1 MLKKYEDYKETQ
13 ISYLGSL
20 PSHWNILPLR
30 SILFERKEKNIGK
43 KNNEILS
50 VMANRGV
57 ILYSEKGNVGNKASD
72 NIERYNVVY
81 EDDIVLNCMNVIIGS
96 VGRSPYNGVLS
107 PVYYVLVNRNT
118 QTYNTRYYDYV
129 FKLKPLQSELKKYGK
144 GILAHRMRISM
155 DSLKSLNLPCPPIEE
170 QNQVVKYLDWKL
182 SKINK
187 LIRAKKK
194 QIALLNEQRQVIIN
208 NAVTKGLDSHAKLKE
223 SGISGLGSI
232 PSTWSVK
239 PLKYWAKSNLQS
251 LNSSTEAD
259 FEFDYLDIS
268 SVGFGY
274 VKQEPVHYRFD
285 EAPSRARRI
294 VKYGDTIISTV
305 RTYLRSMCFIDHDI
319 EHCIVSTGFSVL
331 SPIKETVLPE
341 ILSYALSSDY
351 FVNEV
356 IKNSIGVSYP
366 AINDK
371 KLLSLKVALPSS
383 IEEQLELYNEIKTKT
398 TLLDKG
404 ILSIKQQ
411 VSRLEE
417 YRTRLISDVVTGKVD
432 VRDIEIPEY
441 EADSDETIDDEIDDN
456 LVLDEEDGEMEV
468 E

>member
-1 MLKKYEDYKETQ
+1 MLKPYAKYKETPALWLNS
-13 ISYLGSL
+13 I
-20 PSHWNILPLR
+20 PDHWESHKIRELFVER
-30 SILFERKEKNIGK
+30 SEKVSDK
-43 KNNEILS
+43 DYSPLS
-50 VMANRGV
+50 VSKAGVVPQIATVAKTNNGDNRKLVRKGDFV
-57 ILYSEKGNVGNKASD
+57 INSRSD
-72 NIERYNVVY
+72 RRGSSGISNYDGSVSLIN
-81 EDDIVLNCMNVIIGS
+81 IVLKPRSFVN
-96 VGRSPYNGVLS
+96 GRYMHYLLKSHYFIEEFYRNGRGIVADLW
-107 PVYYVLVNRNT
+107 T
-118 QTYNTRYYDYV
+118 TRYT
-129 FKLKPLQSELKKYGK
+129 E
-144 GILAHRMRISM
+144 M
-155 DSLKSLNLPCPPIEE
+155 KSIYLPVPSIEE
-170 QNQVVKYLDWKL
+170 QDQIVRFLDWKL
-182 SKINK
+182 AKINK

-194 QIALLNEQRQVIIN
+194 QIALLNEQKQVIIN
-208 NAVTKGLDSHAKLKE
+208 NALTKGLDSHAKLKE

-232 PSTWSVK
+232 PSSWSVK

-294 VKYGDTIISTV
+294 VKNGDTIISTV

-371 KLLSLKVALPSS
+371 KLLSLKVALPST
-383 IEEQLELYNEIKTKT
+383 IEEQLQLYNEIKSKT

-411 VSRLEE
+411 VTRLEE

>member
-1 MLKKYEDYKETQ
+1 MLKPYAKYKETPALWLNS
-13 ISYLGSL
+13 I
-20 PSHWNILPLR
+20 PDHWESHKIRELFVER
-30 SILFERKEKNIGK
+30 SEKVSDK
-43 KNNEILS
+43 DYSPLS
-50 VMANRGV
+50 VSKAGVVPQIATVAKTNNGDNRKLVRKGDFV
-57 ILYSEKGNVGNKASD
+57 INSRSD
-72 NIERYNVVY
+72 RRGSSGISNYDGSVSLIN
-81 EDDIVLNCMNVIIGS
+81 IVLKPRSFVN
-96 VGRSPYNGVLS
+96 GRYMHYLLKSHYFIEEFYRNGRGIVADLW
-107 PVYYVLVNRNT
+107 T
-118 QTYNTRYYDYV
+118 TRYT
-129 FKLKPLQSELKKYGK
+129 E
-144 GILAHRMRISM
+144 M
-155 DSLKSLNLPCPPIEE
+155 KSIYLPVPSIEE
-170 QNQVVKYLDWKL
+170 QDQIVRFLDWKL
-182 SKINK
+182 AKINK

-194 QIALLNEQRQVIIN
+194 QIALLNEQKQVIIN
-208 NAVTKGLDSHAKLKE
+208 NALTKGLDSHAKLKE

-232 PSTWSVK
+232 PSSWSVK

-371 KLLSLKVALPSS
+371 KLLSLKVALPST
-383 IEEQLELYNEIKTKT
+383 IEEQLQLYNEIKSKT

-411 VSRLEE
+411 VTRLEE

-432 VRDIEIPEY
+432 LRDIEIPEY

>member
-1 MLKKYEDYKETQ
+1 MLKPYAKYKETPALWLNS
-13 ISYLGSL
+13 I
-20 PSHWNILPLR
+20 PDHWESHKIRELFVER
-30 SILFERKEKNIGK
+30 SEKVSDK
-43 KNNEILS
+43 DYSPLS
-50 VMANRGV
+50 VSKAGVVPQIATVAKTNNGDNRKLVRKGDFV
-57 ILYSEKGNVGNKASD
+57 INSRSD
-72 NIERYNVVY
+72 RRGSSGISNYDGSVSLIN
-81 EDDIVLNCMNVIIGS
+81 IVLKPRSFVNGLYMHYLLKSHYFIEEFYRN
-96 VGRSPYNGVLS
+96 GRGIVADLW
-107 PVYYVLVNRNT
+107 T
-118 QTYNTRYYDYV
+118 TRYT
-129 FKLKPLQSELKKYGK
+129 E
-144 GILAHRMRISM
+144 M
-155 DSLKSLNLPCPPIEE
+155 KSIYLPVPSIEE
-170 QNQVVKYLDWKL
+170 QDQIVRFLDWKL
-182 SKINK
+182 AKINK

-194 QIALLNEQRQVIIN
+194 QIALLNEQKQVIIN
-208 NAVTKGLDSHAKLKE
+208 NALTKGLDSHAKLKE

-232 PSTWSVK
+232 PSSWSVK

-371 KLLSLKVALPSS
+371 KLLSLKVALPST
-383 IEEQLELYNEIKTKT
+383 IEEQLQLYNEIKSKT

-404 ILSIKQQ
+404 ILSIKHQ
-411 VSRLEE
+411 VTRLEE

-432 VRDIEIPEY
+432 LRDIEIPEY

>member
-1 MLKKYEDYKETQ
+1 MLKPYNEYRYFGLPWLEEV
-13 ISYLGSL
+13 
-20 PSHWNILPLR
+20 PSHWTMMRNKNVLI
-30 SILFERKEKNIGK
+30 EKKEVVGSSS
-43 KNNEILS
+43 NNYLLLS
-50 VMANRGV
+50 LTLNGV
-57 ILYSEKGNVGNKASD
+57 IARDMINAKGKFPKDFNTYKVVEPGNLIFCLFDIDETPRTVG
-72 NIERYNVVY
+72 
-81 EDDIVLNCMNVIIGS
+81 
-96 VGRSPYNGVLS
+96 LS
-107 PVYYVLVNRNT
+107 PLNGMITGAYDVFQPVNINGKYLYY
-118 QTYNTRYYDYV
+118 YYLSIDNV
-129 FKLKPLQSELKKYGK
+129 KGLKPLYTGLRKVINIQTFLGTK
-144 GILAHRMRISM
+144 
-155 DSLKSLNLPCPPIEE
+155 LPVPPKEE
-170 QNQVVKYLDWKL
+170 QNQIVRFLDWKL
-182 SKINK
+182 AKINK

-194 QIALLNEQRQVIIN
+194 QIALLNEQKQVIIN
-208 NAVTKGLDSHAKLKE
+208 NALTKGLDSHAKLKE

-232 PSTWSVK
+232 PSSWSVK

-371 KLLSLKVALPSS
+371 KLLSLKVALPST
-383 IEEQLELYNEIKTKT
+383 IEEQLQLYNEIKSKT

-411 VSRLEE
+411 VTRLEE

>member
-1 MLKKYEDYKETQ
+1 MLKPYAKYKETPALWLNS
-13 ISYLGSL
+13 I
-20 PSHWNILPLR
+20 PDHWESHKIRELFVER
-30 SILFERKEKNIGK
+30 SEKVSDK
-43 KNNEILS
+43 DYSPLS
-50 VMANRGV
+50 VSKAGVVPQIATVAKTNNGDNRKLVRKGDFV
-57 ILYSEKGNVGNKASD
+57 INSRSD
-72 NIERYNVVY
+72 RRGSSGISNYDGSVSLIN
-81 EDDIVLNCMNVIIGS
+81 IVLKPRSFVN
-96 VGRSPYNGVLS
+96 GRYMHYLLKSHYFIEEFYRNGRGIVADLW
-107 PVYYVLVNRNT
+107 T
-118 QTYNTRYYDYV
+118 TRYT
-129 FKLKPLQSELKKYGK
+129 E
-144 GILAHRMRISM
+144 M
-155 DSLKSLNLPCPPIEE
+155 KSIYLPVPSIEE
-170 QNQVVKYLDWKL
+170 QDQIVRFLNWKL
-182 SKINK
+182 AKINK

-194 QIALLNEQRQVIIN
+194 QIALFNEQRQAIIN

-285 EAPSRARRI
+285 EAPSRARRV

-331 SPIKETVLPE
+331 SPIKGTVLPE

>member
-1 MLKKYEDYKETQ
+1 MLRSYDEHKETSIPWTNRVPKSWLIQ
-13 ISYLGSL
+13 RGKSIFQNKKQLNTQKQCD
-20 PSHWNILPLR
+20 NILSLTLKGVVNN
-30 SILFERKEKNIGK
+30 SIDNPIGLVPKDYATYQIFEK
-43 KNNEILS
+43 
-50 VMANRGV
+50 
-57 ILYSEKGNVGNKASD
+57 
-72 NIERYNVVY
+72 
-81 EDDIVLNCMNVIIGS
+81 DDL
-96 VGRSPYNGVLS
+96 
-107 PVYYVLVNRNT
+107 
-118 QTYNTRYYDYV
+118 V
-129 FKLKPLQSELKKYGK
+129 FKLIDLENYQTSRVGLVHELGIMSPAYIRIALRKKDDFNIKYFFYQYYDLYLRRVFNQIGAGVRSTLSAK
-144 GILAHRMRISM
+144 ELLNIEILI
-155 DSLKSLNLPCPPIEE
+155 PPREE
-170 QNQVVKYLDWKL
+170 QDQIVRFLDWKL
-182 SKINK
+182 AKINK

-194 QIALLNEQRQVIIN
+194 QIALFNEQRQAIIN

-371 KLLSLKVALPSS
+371 KLLSLKVALPST
-383 IEEQLELYNEIKTKT
+383 IEEQLQLYNEIKSKT

-411 VSRLEE
+411 VTTLKEF
-417 YRTRLISDVVTGKVD
+417 RTRLISDVVTGKVD

>member
-1 MLKKYEDYKETQ
+1 MLKPYNEYRYFGLPWLEE
-13 ISYLGSL
+13 I
-20 PSHWNILPLR
+20 PSHWTMMRNKNVLI
-30 SILFERKEKNIGK
+30 EKKEVVGSSA
-43 KNNEILS
+43 NNYLLLS
-50 VMANRGV
+50 LTLNGV
-57 ILYSEKGNVGNKASD
+57 IARDMINAKGKFPKDFNTYKVVEPGNLIFCLFDIDETPRTVG
-72 NIERYNVVY
+72 
-81 EDDIVLNCMNVIIGS
+81 
-96 VGRSPYNGVLS
+96 LS
-107 PVYYVLVNRNT
+107 PLNGMITGAYDVFQPVNINGKYLYY
-118 QTYNTRYYDYV
+118 YYLSIDNV
-129 FKLKPLQSELKKYGK
+129 KGLKPLYTGLRKVINIQTFLGTK
-144 GILAHRMRISM
+144 
-155 DSLKSLNLPCPPIEE
+155 LPVPPKEE
-170 QNQVVKYLDWKL
+170 QNQIVRFLDWKL

-194 QIALLNEQRQVIIN
+194 QIALLNEQRQAIIN
-208 NAVTKGLDSHAKLKE
+208 NIVTKGLDSHAKLKK
-223 SGISGLGSI
+223 SGIPGLGSV
-232 PSTWSVK
+232 PSTWCVK

-285 EAPSRARRI
+285 DAPSRARRV

-371 KLLSLKVALPSS
+371 KLLSLKVALPST
-383 IEEQLELYNEIKTKT
+383 IEEQLQLYNEIKTKT

-411 VSRLEE
+411 VNRLEE

-441 EADSDETIDDEIDDN
+441 EGDSDETIDGEIDDN
-456 LVLDEEDGEMEV
+456 IVLEEEGGEMEV

>member
-1 MLKKYEDYKETQ
+1 MLKPYEKYQNTEYDWLGLIPLHWQWLYLSQTCTEKKQ
-13 ISYLGSL
+13 I
-20 PSHWNILPLR
+20 
-30 SILFERKEKNIGK
+30 KNTG
-43 KNNEILS
+43 
-50 VMANRGV
+50 
-57 ILYSEKGNVGNKASD
+57 
-72 NIERYNVVY
+72 NIEKK
-81 EDDIVLNCMNVIIGS
+81 
-96 VGRSPYNGVLS
+96 VLS
-107 PVYYVLVNRNT
+107 LSYGKIVSRKNVDLGLAPKDYSSYQIVDKNDIILRLTDLQNDKKSLRTGLVKERGIIT
-118 QTYNTRYYDYV
+118 SAYTC
-129 FKLKPLQSELKKYGK
+129 LKPFQNAAYLQYLLHSYDTQKVFYGMGGGVRQSIGYK
-144 GILAHRMRISM
+144 DIRNIRI
-155 DSLKSLNLPCPPIEE
+155 PFPPREE
-170 QNQVVKYLDWKL
+170 QDQIVRFLDWKL
-182 SKINK
+182 AKINK

-194 QIALLNEQRQVIIN
+194 QIALFNEQRQAIIN
-208 NAVTKGLDSHAKLKE
+208 NVVTKGLDSHAKLKE

-285 EAPSRARRI
+285 EAPSRARRV

-331 SPIKETVLPE
+331 SPIKGTVLPE

-366 AINDK
+366 AINNK
-371 KLLSLKVALPSS
+371 KLLSLKVALPST
-383 IEEQLELYNEIKTKT
+383 IEEQLQLYNEIKTKT

-411 VSRLEE
+411 VTTLKEF
-417 YRTRLISDVVTGKVD
+417 RTRLISDVVTGKVD

>member
-1 MLKKYEDYKETQ
+1 MFKPYEEYRYFGLPWLEEV
-13 ISYLGSL
+13 
-20 PSHWNILPLR
+20 PSHWTMMRNKNVLI
-30 SILFERKEKNIGK
+30 EKKEVVGSSA
-43 KNNEILS
+43 NNYLLLS
-50 VMANRGV
+50 LTLNGV
-57 ILYSEKGNVGNKASD
+57 IARDMINAKGKFPKDFNTYKVVELGNLIFCLFDIDETPRTYYYLSIDNVKG
-72 NIERYNVVY
+72 
-81 EDDIVLNCMNVIIGS
+81 
-96 VGRSPYNGVLS
+96 
-107 PVYYVLVNRNT
+107 
-118 QTYNTRYYDYV
+118 
-129 FKLKPLQSELKKYGK
+129 LKPLYTGLRKVINIQTFLGTK
-144 GILAHRMRISM
+144 
-155 DSLKSLNLPCPPIEE
+155 LPVPPREE
-170 QNQVVKYLDWKL
+170 QDKIVRFLDWKL
-182 SKINK
+182 AKINK
-187 LIRAKKK
+187 LIRSKKK
-194 QIALLNEQRQVIIN
+194 QIALLNEQKQVIIN
-208 NAVTKGLDSHAKLKE
+208 NALTKGLDSHAKLKE

-232 PSTWSVK
+232 PSSWSVK

-371 KLLSLKVALPSS
+371 KLLSLKVALPST
-383 IEEQLELYNEIKTKT
+383 IEEQLQLYNEIKSKT

-411 VSRLEE
+411 VTRLEE

>member
-1 MLKKYEDYKETQ
+1 MLKPYAKYKETPALWLNS
-13 ISYLGSL
+13 I
-20 PSHWNILPLR
+20 PDHWESHKIRELFVER
-30 SILFERKEKNIGK
+30 SEKVSDK
-43 KNNEILS
+43 DYSPLS
-50 VMANRGV
+50 VSKAGVVPQIATVAKTNNGDNRKLVRKGDFV
-57 ILYSEKGNVGNKASD
+57 INSRSD
-72 NIERYNVVY
+72 RRGSSGISNYDGSVSLIN
-81 EDDIVLNCMNVIIGS
+81 IVLKPRSFVN
-96 VGRSPYNGVLS
+96 GRYMHYLLKSHYFIEEFYRNGRGIVADLW
-107 PVYYVLVNRNT
+107 T
-118 QTYNTRYYDYV
+118 TRYT
-129 FKLKPLQSELKKYGK
+129 E
-144 GILAHRMRISM
+144 M
-155 DSLKSLNLPCPPIEE
+155 KSIYLPVPSIEE
-170 QNQVVKYLDWKL
+170 QDQIVRFLDWKL
-182 SKINK
+182 AKINK

-194 QIALLNEQRQVIIN
+194 QIALLNEQKQVIIN
-208 NAVTKGLDSHAKLKE
+208 NALTKGLDSHAKLKE

-232 PSTWSVK
+232 PSSWSVK

-285 EAPSRARRI
+285 EAPSRARRV

-371 KLLSLKVALPSS
+371 KLLSLKVALPST
-383 IEEQLELYNEIKTKT
+383 IEEQLQLYNEIKSKT

-411 VSRLEE
+411 VTRLEE

-432 VRDIEIPEY
+432 VRYIEIPEY

>member
-1 MLKKYEDYKETQ
+1 M
-13 ISYLGSL
+13 
-20 PSHWNILPLR
+20 
-30 SILFERKEKNIGK
+30 
-43 KNNEILS
+43 
-50 VMANRGV
+50 
-57 ILYSEKGNVGNKASD
+57 
-72 NIERYNVVY
+72 
-81 EDDIVLNCMNVIIGS
+81 
-96 VGRSPYNGVLS
+96 
-107 PVYYVLVNRNT
+107 
-118 QTYNTRYYDYV
+118 
-129 FKLKPLQSELKKYGK
+129 
-144 GILAHRMRISM
+144 
-155 DSLKSLNLPCPPIEE
+155 
-170 QNQVVKYLDWKL
+170 
-182 SKINK
+182 
-187 LIRAKKK
+187 
-194 QIALLNEQRQVIIN
+194 
-208 NAVTKGLDSHAKLKE
+208 KE

-351 FVNEV
+351 FVNVV

-371 KLLSLKVALPSS
+371 KLLSLKVALPST
-383 IEEQLELYNEIKTKT
+383 IEEQLQLYNEIKSKT

-411 VSRLEE
+411 VTRLEE
-417 YRTRLISDVVTGKVD
+417 YRTRLISDLVTGKVD

>member
-1 MLKKYEDYKETQ
+1 MLKPYAKYKETPALWLNS
-13 ISYLGSL
+13 I
-20 PSHWNILPLR
+20 PDHWESHKIRELFVER
-30 SILFERKEKNIGK
+30 SEKVSDK
-43 KNNEILS
+43 DYSPLS
-50 VMANRGV
+50 VSKAGVVPQIATVAKTNNGDNRKLVRKGDFV
-57 ILYSEKGNVGNKASD
+57 INSRSD
-72 NIERYNVVY
+72 RRGSSGISNYDGSVSLIN
-81 EDDIVLNCMNVIIGS
+81 IVLKPRSFVN
-96 VGRSPYNGVLS
+96 GRYMHYLLKSHYFIEEFYRNGRGIVADLW
-107 PVYYVLVNRNT
+107 T
-118 QTYNTRYYDYV
+118 TRYT
-129 FKLKPLQSELKKYGK
+129 E
-144 GILAHRMRISM
+144 M
-155 DSLKSLNLPCPPIEE
+155 KSIYLPVPSIEE
-170 QNQVVKYLDWKL
+170 QDQIVRFLNWKL
-182 SKINK
+182 AKINK

-194 QIALLNEQRQVIIN
+194 QIALFNEQRQAIIN

-441 EADSDETIDDEIDDN
+441 EAVSDDVTDDEIDDN
-456 LVLDEEDGEMEV
+456 LVLDEDDGETEV

>member
-194 QIALLNEQRQVIIN
+194 QIALLNEQKQVIIN

-285 EAPSRARRI
+285 EAPSRARRV

-331 SPIKETVLPE
+331 SPIEGTVLPE

-432 VRDIEIPEY
+432 VR
-441 EADSDETIDDEIDDN
+441 
-456 LVLDEEDGEMEV
+456 
-468 E
+468 

>member
-1 MLKKYEDYKETQ
+1 MFKPYEEYKKVDLPWLDKIPSQWSIKRAKTLFYVFDERSNTGTEELLSVSQNYGVVHRKNINVTMFKAESYVGYKLCYPNDLVVNSLWAWQYGLGISKYKGIISTAYSVYRFRDTKKYNPK
-13 ISYLGSL
+13 
-20 PSHWNILPLR
+20 
-30 SILFERKEKNIGK
+30 F
-43 KNNEILS
+43 
-50 VMANRGV
+50 
-57 ILYSEKGNVGNKASD
+57 
-72 NIERYNVVY
+72 
-81 EDDIVLNCMNVIIGS
+81 
-96 VGRSPYNGVLS
+96 
-107 PVYYVLVNRNT
+107 
-118 QTYNTRYYDYV
+118 YDYYTR
-129 FKLKPLQSELKKYGK
+129 SASYHWE
-144 GILAHRMRISM
+144 MRIRSKGLWKSRYQLSDSSFM
-155 DSLKSLNLPCPPIEE
+155 DSPMLIPPREE
-170 QNQVVKYLDWKL
+170 QNQIVRFLDWKL
-182 SKINK
+182 AKINK
-187 LIRAKKK
+187 LIRSKKK
-194 QIALLNEQRQVIIN
+194 QIALLNEQKQVIIN
-208 NAVTKGLDSHAKLKE
+208 NALTKGLDSHAKLKE

-232 PSTWSVK
+232 PSSWSVK

-285 EAPSRARRI
+285 EAPSRARRV

-371 KLLSLKVALPSS
+371 KLLSLKVALPST
-383 IEEQLELYNEIKTKT
+383 IEEQLQLYNEIKSKT

-411 VSRLEE
+411 VTRLEE

>member
-1 MLKKYEDYKETQ
+1 MLKPYNEYKPIPELWITK
-13 ISYLGSL
+13 IPESWSYRK
-20 PSHWNILPLR
+20 IKF
-30 SILFERKEKNIGK
+30 LFNER
-43 KNNEILS
+43 
-50 VMANRGV
+50 
-57 ILYSEKGNVGNKASD
+57 SEKGYPNEVLLVASQNMGVVPKDVYGNRTVEAQKNLHLLKLVKVSD
-72 NIERYNVVY
+72 FVISLRSFQGGIEYAYYQGIISPAYTVMEPKEEINPGYFRHLAKSRLFIELLQMCVTGIREGQNI
-81 EDDIVLNCMNVIIGS
+81 
-96 VGRSPYNGVLS
+96 
-107 PVYYVLVNRNT
+107 
-118 QTYNTRYYDYV
+118 DYS
-129 FKLKPLQSELKKYGK
+129 KLKNHLIPV
-144 GILAHRMRISM
+144 
-155 DSLKSLNLPCPPIEE
+155 PPKEE
-170 QNQVVKYLDWKL
+170 QNQIVRFLDWKL

-194 QIALLNEQRQVIIN
+194 QIALFNEQRQAIIN

-285 EAPSRARRI
+285 EAPSRARRV

-331 SPIKETVLPE
+331 SPIKGTVLPE

-366 AINDK
+366 AINNK
-371 KLLSLKVALPSS
+371 KLLSLKVALPST
-383 IEEQLELYNEIKTKT
+383 IEEQLQLYNEIKTKT

-411 VSRLEE
+411 VTTLKEF
-417 YRTRLISDVVTGKVD
+417 RTRLISDVVTGKVD

>member
-1 MLKKYEDYKETQ
+1 MLKPYAKYKETPALWLNS
-13 ISYLGSL
+13 I
-20 PSHWNILPLR
+20 PDHWESHKIRELFVER
-30 SILFERKEKNIGK
+30 SEKVSDK
-43 KNNEILS
+43 DYSPLS
-50 VMANRGV
+50 VSKAGVVPQIATVAKTNNGDNRKLVRKGDFV
-57 ILYSEKGNVGNKASD
+57 INSRSD
-72 NIERYNVVY
+72 RRGSSGISNYDGSVSLIN
-81 EDDIVLNCMNVIIGS
+81 IVLKPRSFVN
-96 VGRSPYNGVLS
+96 GRYMHYLLKSHYFIEEFYRNGRGIVADLW
-107 PVYYVLVNRNT
+107 T
-118 QTYNTRYYDYV
+118 TRYT
-129 FKLKPLQSELKKYGK
+129 E
-144 GILAHRMRISM
+144 M
-155 DSLKSLNLPCPPIEE
+155 KSIYLPVPSIEE
-170 QNQVVKYLDWKL
+170 QDQIVRFLDWKL
-182 SKINK
+182 AKINK

-194 QIALLNEQRQVIIN
+194 QIALLNEQKQVIIN
-208 NAVTKGLDSHAKLKE
+208 NALTKGLDSHAKLKE

-232 PSTWSVK
+232 PSSWSVK

-371 KLLSLKVALPSS
+371 KLLSLKVALPST
-383 IEEQLELYNEIKTKT
+383 IEEQLQLYNEIKSKT

-411 VSRLEE
+411 VTRLEE

>member
-1 MLKKYEDYKETQ
+1 MLKPYAKYKETPALWLNS
-13 ISYLGSL
+13 I
-20 PSHWNILPLR
+20 PDHWESHKIRELFVER
-30 SILFERKEKNIGK
+30 SEKVSDK
-43 KNNEILS
+43 DYSPLS
-50 VMANRGV
+50 VSKAGVVPQIATVAKTNNGDNRKLVRKGDFV
-57 ILYSEKGNVGNKASD
+57 INSRSD
-72 NIERYNVVY
+72 RRGSSGISNYDGSVSLIN
-81 EDDIVLNCMNVIIGS
+81 IVLKPRSFVN
-96 VGRSPYNGVLS
+96 GRYMHYLLKSHYFIEEFYRNGRGIVADLW
-107 PVYYVLVNRNT
+107 T
-118 QTYNTRYYDYV
+118 TRYT
-129 FKLKPLQSELKKYGK
+129 E
-144 GILAHRMRISM
+144 M
-155 DSLKSLNLPCPPIEE
+155 KSIYLPVPSIEE
-170 QNQVVKYLDWKL
+170 QDQIVRFLDWKL
-182 SKINK
+182 AKINK

-194 QIALLNEQRQVIIN
+194 QIELLNEQKQVIIN
-208 NAVTKGLDSHAKLKE
+208 NALTKGLDSHAKLKE
-223 SGISGLGSI
+223 SEISGLGSI
-232 PSTWSVK
+232 PSSWSVK

-371 KLLSLKVALPSS
+371 KLLSLKVALPST
-383 IEEQLELYNEIKTKT
+383 IEEQLQLYNEIKSKT

-411 VSRLEE
+411 VTRLEE